1 MQGGELKRA
10 AEAQAQAQA
19 WGAGALAGAG
29 VAALAAL
36 SGWLNDGADGPK
48 LAAAGVAA
56 ALPVILLMRKLA
68 AARADAV
75 RYCRLALTDT
85 LTNLP
90 NRAATMAAISRQIET
105 CLAEDRA
112 GALLYIDL
120 DHFKAIN
127 DNFGHAGGDA
137 ALRHAAELMREVV
150 DPDMIVGRLGGEE
163 FVIFAPDASRAGSV
177 AMAILIGLRAT
188 TARHGEHAITVT
200 ASIGMAMMG
209 DSVTPEA
216 LLANADRALYLAK
229 SAGRDRLVHHDELRA
244 LEWPLSRIA
253 NDPFGHAA

>member
-1 MQGGELKRA
+1 MQGGKLDRE
-10 AEAQAQAQA
+10 AEARAL
-19 WGAGALAGAG
+19 GTGVLAGLG
-29 VAALAAL
+29 VSTLAAV
-36 SGWLNDGADGPK
+36 SGWVHSGSDLPII
-48 LAAAGVAA
+48 AAAGLAA
-56 ALPVILLMRKLA
+56 TIPVTLLARKLA

-85 LTNLP
+85 LTGLP

-105 CLAEDRA
+105 CLAENRA

-137 ALRHAAELMREVV
+137 ALRHAAELMRDVV

-163 FVIFAPDASRAGSV
+163 FVVFAPDANHAGSV
-177 AMAILIGLRAT
+177 AMAILIGLRSTA
-188 TARHGEHAITVT
+188 ARHGPHQIAVT

-229 SAGRDRLVHHDELRA
+229 SAGRDRLVHHEELQALDWPRA
-244 LEWPLSRIA
+244 KITSTSF
-253 NDPFGHAA
+253 NHAA

>member
-1 MQGGELKRA
+1 MQGGNLDREADARA
-10 AEAQAQAQA
+10 L
-19 WGAGALAGAG
+19 GAGALAGVG
-29 VAALAAL
+29 VATVAGL
-36 SGWLNDGADGPK
+36 SGWLSDGADLPI

-56 ALPVILLMRKLA
+56 AVPVILLARRLA

-105 CLAEDRA
+105 CLAEQRT

-163 FVIFAPDASRAGSV
+163 FVVFAPDATRAGSV
-177 AMAILIGLRAT
+177 AMAILIGLRST
-188 TARHGEHAITVT
+188 TARHGDHAIPVT

-229 SAGRDRLVHHDELRA
+229 SAGRDRLVQHEDLRA

-253 NDPFGHAA
+253 NDPFGRAA

>member
-1 MQGGELKRA
+1 MQGGKLDR
-10 AEAQAQAQA
+10 EADALAL
-19 WGAGALAGAG
+19 GAGALSGVS
-29 VAALAAL
+29 VAALAGL
-36 SGWLNDGADGPK
+36 SSWLSDGADLPM
-48 LAAAGVAA
+48 LAVAGVAA
-56 ALPVILLMRKLA
+56 AVPVILLARKLA

-105 CLAEDRA
+105 CLVEQRT

-163 FVIFAPDASRAGSV
+163 FVIFAPDANRAGSV
-177 AMAILIGLRAT
+177 AMAILIGLRSTA
-188 TARHGEHAITVT
+188 ARHGAHAIPVT

-229 SAGRDRLVHHDELRA
+229 SAGRDRLVHHEELQA
-244 LEWPLSRIA
+244 LEWPRGRIA
-253 NDPFGHAA
+253 NDPFTHAA